1 MLRPTRR
8 DIGALLAILLLVPGS
23 PVRGSRQDSTAHAET
38 VLTPYADKDAY
49 LIYAILLESS
59 KSPSFVIRSETDSWS
74 GATPKNVGIKGD
86 RSFHRVWGTALK
98 DFASQYHN
106 PRLLTRD
113 IPIEGPYELVS
124 QRTLTSI
131 FKSTGGWNTFYE
143 RYPSSGGVFSF
154 SAVGF
159 DAQRVRAIVQMNHN
173 CGLLCGY
180 GQPHFFEKKDG
191 KWLEVSVKASVTVW
205 AS

>member
-1 MLRPTRR
+1 MLGCRE
-8 DIGALLAILLLVPGS
+8 
-23 PVRGSRQDSTAHAET
+23 DSTVDGET
-38 VLTPYADKDAY
+38 VLTSYADKDAY
-49 LIYAILLESS
+49 LIYAILLESN
-59 KSPSFVIRSETDSWS
+59 KSSSFVIQSETDSWPL
-74 GATPKNVGIKGD
+74 ANPKNVGIKGD
-86 RSFHRVWGTALK
+86 RSFHKEWGPALK
-98 DFASQYHN
+98 DFASQFHN

-159 DAQRVRAIVQMNHN
+159 DAQRVHAIVQMNHS
-173 CGLLCGY
+173 CGGLCGY

-191 KWLEVSVKASVTVW
+191 KWQEVSVNASISAW